1 MKIITLHKGDYTK
14 RFFDLEDINKYF
26 GIIGLFE
33 AEETSMT
40 RDEEEYTKPKVVYKV
55 KVRKGNSNYE

>member
-1 MKIITLHKGDYTK
+1 MHKGDYTK
-14 RFFDLEDINKYF
+14 RFFYLEDINKYF

-40 RDEEEYTKPKVVYKV
+40 IDEEEYTKPKVVYKV
-55 KVRKGNSNYE
+55 KVKKGNSNYE